1 MRRTKMKVETI
12 RKISLSEHEREILK
26 EAARIV
32 EELLEQEC
40 SEDVCREV
48 SEGLET
54 LIYHEPWEQERDY

>member
-1 MRRTKMKVETI
+1 MKRYSDAE
-12 RKISLSEHEREILK
+12 LLEILK

-40 SEDVCREV
+40 SEGVCREV
-48 SEGLET
+48 CEGLET